1 MDKFQQFL
9 TMAGDAIV
17 ISDISGV
24 ITGWNPAAERLF
36 GYTPAEALGS
46 SLDIIIPERY
56 RERHWDGYCH
66 TMQTGQTKYG
76 TSILRVPSLKQ
87 GGDTLSIAFTVALLF
102 DEFGN
107 PDSIVAIIRDETSR
121 FDKERLLRKRLA
133 AAQID
138 LDKLME

>member
-36 GYTPAEALGS
+36 GYTPTEALGS
-46 SLDIIIPERY
+46 SLDIIIPEKY

-107 PDSIVAIIRDETSR
+107 PESIVAIIRDETSR
-121 FDKERLLRKRLA
+121 FNEERLLRKRLA
-133 AAQID
+133 AVQID

>member
-36 GYTPAEALGS
+36 GYTPTEALGS

-56 RERHWDGYCH
+56 RERHWDSYCH
-66 TMQTGQTKYG
+66 TMQTGQTKYS

-102 DEFGN
+102 DECGN
-107 PDSIVAIIRDETSR
+107 PEFIVAVIRDETSR
-121 FDKERLLRKRLA
+121 FNEERLLRKKLA
-133 AAQID
+133 AVQID

>member
-36 GYTPAEALGS
+36 GYTPTEALGS

-121 FDKERLLRKRLA
+121 FNKERLLRKRLA

>member
-36 GYTPAEALGS
+36 GYTPTEALGS

-56 RERHWDGYCH
+56 REQHWDGYCH

-107 PDSIVAIIRDETSR
+107 PEFIVAVIRDETSR
-121 FDKERLLRKRLA
+121 FNEERLLRKRLA
-133 AAQID
+133 AVQID

>member
-36 GYTPAEALGS
+36 GYTPTEALGS

-66 TMQTGQTKYG
+66 TMQTGQTKYS

-102 DEFGN
+102 DECGN
-107 PDSIVAIIRDETSR
+107 PEFIVAVIRDETSR
-121 FDKERLLRKRLA
+121 FNEERLLRKKLA
-133 AAQID
+133 AVQID

>member
-9 TMAGDAIV
+9 KMTGDAIV

-36 GYTPAEALGS
+36 GYTPTEALGS
-46 SLDIIIPERY
+46 SLDIIIPEKY

-107 PDSIVAIIRDETSR
+107 PESIVAIIRDETSR
-121 FDKERLLRKRLA
+121 FNEERLLRKRLA
-133 AAQID
+133 AVQID